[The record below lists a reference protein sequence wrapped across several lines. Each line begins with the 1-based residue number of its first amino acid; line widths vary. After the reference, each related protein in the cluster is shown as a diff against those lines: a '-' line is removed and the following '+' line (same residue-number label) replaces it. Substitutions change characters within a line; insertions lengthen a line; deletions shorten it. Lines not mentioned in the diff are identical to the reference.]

1 MVSTESK
8 TFQRAIDDTRRL
20 TNEAV
25 KELGAEATK
34 LREMAKDEFRDLMSE
49 ARSTG
54 RQRFTQLGR
63 ELVKLGHQIEKL
75 GRRPKAKAAP
85 RRRTVRRPASRQART
100 A

>member
-1 MVSTESK
+1 MVSENK
-8 TFQRAIDDTRRL
+8 AFQRAVDETRRL

-34 LREMAKDEFRDLMSE
+34 LRAMAKEEFRDLMGE
-49 ARSTG
+49 ARSSG

-63 ELVKLGHQIEKL
+63 ELVKLGEKLEKL
-75 GRRPKAKAAP
+75 GRRPKAAP
-85 RRRTVRRPASRQART
+85 RRRAVRRPARSART